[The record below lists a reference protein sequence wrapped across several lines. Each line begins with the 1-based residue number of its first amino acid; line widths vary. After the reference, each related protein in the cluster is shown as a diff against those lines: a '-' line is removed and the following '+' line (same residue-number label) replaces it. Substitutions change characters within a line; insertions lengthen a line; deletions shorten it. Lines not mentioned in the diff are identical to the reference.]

1 MEDGRPF
8 CPQCRAPQINVKI
21 AAPEP
26 AVALGLN
33 TAPDEASDQDLRV
46 NRPEAPGLR
55 TGLMDQGV
63 AVRAA
68 LKAGVL
74 GIFVGMIPI
83 LGIVLTGAL
92 GVFFYRRAKG
102 LTPPAAIAARVGG
115 AAGVV
120 AFAINSLMIAA
131 QVFIFHHQQ
140 EYVDAILKIG
150 QSLGANVADPEV
162 QASVHNLFTPAG
174 LAVTFLFGMIFTV
187 ALASIGGALASLF
200 MRPSVKRR

>member
-1 MEDGRPF
+1 
-8 CPQCRAPQINVKI
+8 VKI

-26 AVALGLN
+26 PLGVGPNAAVDEDSNQGFQVARPD
-33 TAPDEASDQDLRV
+33 APSV
-46 NRPEAPGLR
+46 RP
-55 TGLMDQGV
+55 GLMDRGV

-92 GVFFYRRAKG
+92 GVFFYRRG
-102 LTPPAAIAARVGG
+102 SRVILPAALAARVGG

-120 AFAINSLMIAA
+120 AFAINSLMIIVR
-131 QVFIFHHQQ
+131 VFAFHAQQ
-140 EYVDAILKIG
+140 EYIDAILKIA
-150 QSLGANVADPEV
+150 QSFGANVADPEV
-162 QASVHNLFTPAG
+162 QASVRNLFTPAG
-174 LAVTFLFGMIFTV
+174 LAVTFFFGMIFTV

>member
-1 MEDGRPF
+1 VR
-8 CPQCRAPQINVKI
+8 VT
-21 AAPEP
+21 APEP
-26 AVALGLN
+26 ALGVGTNAALDEDSDRGFQVARPD
-33 TAPDEASDQDLRV
+33 APSI
-46 NRPEAPGLR
+46 RP
-55 TGLMDQGV
+55 GLMDRGV

-92 GVFFYRRAKG
+92 GVFFYRRG
-102 LTPPAAIAARVGG
+102 SGVTLPAALAARVGG

-120 AFAINSLMIAA
+120 AYTINSLMIAA
-131 QVFIFHHQQ
+131 QIFIFHRQQ
-140 EYVDAILKIG
+140 EYIDAILKMA
-150 QSLGANVADPEV
+150 QSFGANVSDPEI

-174 LAVTFLFGMIFTV
+174 LAVTFFFGMIFTV
-187 ALASIGGALASLF
+187 ALASVGGALGSLF

>member
-1 MEDGRPF
+1 VEDGRPF
-8 CPQCRAPQINVKI
+8 CPQCRAPQISVRI
-21 AAPEP
+21 AVPEP
-26 AVALGLN
+26 AIRLN
-33 TAPDEASDQDLRV
+33 AAPDEASDRDLQERS
-46 NRPEAPGLR
+46 PDAPTSAPGL
-55 TGLMDQGV
+55 MDRGI

-83 LGIVLTGAL
+83 LGIALTGAL
-92 GVFFYRRAKG
+92 GVFFYRRG
-102 LTPPAAIAARVGG
+102 NGPTLPAALAARLGG

-120 AFAINSLMIAA
+120 AFAINSLMITVRIF
-131 QVFIFHHQQ
+131 VFHAQQ
-140 EYVDAILKIG
+140 EYIDAILKIA
-150 QSLGANVADPEV
+150 QSFGANVADPEI

-174 LAVTFLFGMIFTV
+174 LAVTFFFGMIFTV